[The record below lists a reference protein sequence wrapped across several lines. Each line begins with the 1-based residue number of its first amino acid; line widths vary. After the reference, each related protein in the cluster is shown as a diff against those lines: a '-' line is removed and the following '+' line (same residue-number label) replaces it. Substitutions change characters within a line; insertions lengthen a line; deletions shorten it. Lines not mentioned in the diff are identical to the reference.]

1 MSELV
6 QLNVNKRSYEILDFT
21 PLPEGTRFRL
31 LLVYPNVQRVKTP
44 QVGLTMLS
52 ACAKKIGAD
61 CELFDVTGMDPGTE
75 LQGFEAKIRDFK
87 PDLIGLSV
95 RSFEWN
101 LGLDMLKV
109 CEKHNIQ
116 VVVGGPHVTSAAEDV
131 IEEADLLVIGEG
143 EGALL
148 DLIRALATGQPYTD
162 VPNVWCR
169 VDGRVFKNDKRNLIP
184 DLDVLPFPDWRAFAD
199 FHFTESAIIP
209 ETISSRLKTQ
219 LVGAIEGSRGCPF
232 QCTYC
237 SNERVMRDYKGLGT
251 WRREKSPQRMVDEL
265 AALREEYGALDFVYW
280 IDEIWLTDKQR
291 LSDFRDLYKEVIH
304 APFSIMERPE
314 CIVEDKI
321 EIMADAGL
329 HLICIGL
336 ESGDHE
342 LRQKILKR
350 KMTRETMVRAFTLP
364 KKHGINVHAFTMVGL
379 PDQDVKSM
387 MHTWDFIR
395 EVMPHSAQFTIFQ
408 PLKGTILYD
417 QAVETGMYNPSV
429 GAGDYYRSS
438 LLDQDCIDHETVKR
452 YQRMFQ
458 RLAIKPGIWPVIKFR
473 LARRYDWAYR
483 LFVGDSGWYASE
495 WRRFRSSSIKDKCGI
510 LFKKMRSRLCS
521 ADISHLSTSRPS
533 LHRNR
538 GPIPRP
544 SAHSDQKACV

>member
-61 CELFDVTGMDPGTE
+61 CELFDITGMDPGTE
-75 LQGFEAKIRDFK
+75 LQGFEAKIQDFK

-184 DLDVLPFPDWRAFAD
+184 DLDILPFPDWRAFAD

-209 ETISSRLKTQ
+209 ETIITGLK
-219 LVGAIEGSRGCPF
+219 C
-232 QCTYC
+232 
-237 SNERVMRDYKGLGT
+237 
-251 WRREKSPQRMVDEL
+251 
-265 AALREEYGALDFVYW
+265 
-280 IDEIWLTDKQR
+280 
-291 LSDFRDLYKEVIH
+291 VI
-304 APFSIMERPE
+304 
-314 CIVEDKI
+314 
-321 EIMADAGL
+321 
-329 HLICIGL
+329 
-336 ESGDHE
+336 
-342 LRQKILKR
+342 
-350 KMTRETMVRAFTLP
+350 
-364 KKHGINVHAFTMVGL
+364 
-379 PDQDVKSM
+379 
-387 MHTWDFIR
+387 IR
-395 EVMPHSAQFTIFQ
+395 E
-408 PLKGTILYD
+408 
-417 QAVETGMYNPSV
+417 
-429 GAGDYYRSS
+429 
-438 LLDQDCIDHETVKR
+438 
-452 YQRMFQ
+452 
-458 RLAIKPGIWPVIKFR
+458 
-473 LARRYDWAYR
+473 
-483 LFVGDSGWYASE
+483 
-495 WRRFRSSSIKDKCGI
+495 
-510 LFKKMRSRLCS
+510 
-521 ADISHLSTSRPS
+521 
-533 LHRNR
+533 
-538 GPIPRP
+538 
-544 SAHSDQKACV
+544 